1 MQNESI
7 PVKQSITLIHIY
19 IFNIL
24 IILPKNKLIWV
35 ILIKWSLSL
44 FSYQVNY
51 CLKPFNLHFLFS
63 FYLKYKWNAR
73 LICWHYLDR
82 EPKFPFPFTVLVL
95 YFTSCS
101 IMLQT
106 HVQKQNSSGWRIW
119 ILQKFLYIYFF
130 LRYLKR
136 SAQADKYILGKR
148 VNCYDVVVH
157 NTRIPNPIDFGIILR
172 TLVVKISIGKG

>member
-82 EPKFPFPFTVLVL
+82 EPKFPFPFTV
-95 YFTSCS
+95 C
-101 IMLQT
+101 
-106 HVQKQNSSGWRIW
+106 WC
-119 ILQKFLYIYFF
+119 YI
-130 LRYLKR
+130 
-136 SAQADKYILGKR
+136 S
-148 VNCYDVVVH
+148 
-157 NTRIPNPIDFGIILR
+157 
-172 TLVVKISIGKG
+172 LVVQSCFKHMFKNKIHLDEEYEFFKSYQCYKFFFTFISF